1 MGFCRLHCL
10 LSTQSLPALMFS
22 NTIIGN
28 ITYMEP
34 ATHEGREFLAITVA
48 VNDRYDT
55 SCRIKF
61 NNSNGLLTAYRN
73 GTLVVGQQLIL
84 SQYDVRIN
92 SIRTHYSKDGQL
104 LPLRYSELA
113 LTNVRATIGS
123 APKPKSMPAP
133 QVQPEPTLEEIP
145 F

>member
-1 MGFCRLHCL
+1 
-10 LSTQSLPALMFS
+10 MFS

-28 ITYMEP
+28 VSYMEI

-48 VNDRYDT
+48 VNDAYDR

-73 GTLVVGQQLIL
+73 GTFVVGQQLIL
-84 SQYDVRIN
+84 SQYDVRIA
-92 SIRTHYSKDGQL
+92 SIRTHYTKDGQL
-104 LPLRYSELA
+104 VPLKYPELA

-123 APKPKSMPAP
+123 APKPKAEV
-133 QVQPEPTLEEIP
+133 VQAQAVAPTLEEIP

>member
-1 MGFCRLHCL
+1 
-10 LSTQSLPALMFS
+10 MFS
-22 NTIIGN
+22 STIIGN
-28 ITYMEP
+28 VTYMEL

-48 VNDRYDT
+48 VNDAYDR

-73 GTLVVGQQLIL
+73 GTFVIGQQLIL
-84 SQYDVRIN
+84 SQYDVRIA
-92 SIRTHYSKDGQL
+92 SIRTHYTKDGQL
-104 LPLRYSELA
+104 LPLKYPELA

-123 APKPKSMPAP
+123 APKPKAP
-133 QVQPEPTLEEIP
+133 GVPVPQAAPTLEEIP

>member
-1 MGFCRLHCL
+1 
-10 LSTQSLPALMFS
+10 MFS

-28 ITYMEP
+28 VSYMEI

-48 VNDRYDT
+48 VNDAYDR

-73 GTLVVGQQLIL
+73 GTFVVGQQLIL
-84 SQYDVRIN
+84 SQYDVRIA
-92 SIRTHYSKDGQL
+92 SIRTHYTKDGQL
-104 LPLRYSELA
+104 VPLKYPELA
-113 LTNVRATIGS
+113 LTNVRAILGS
-123 APKPKSMPAP
+123 APKPKVEVP
-133 QVQPEPTLEEIP
+133 QAQAIEPTLEEIP

>member
-1 MGFCRLHCL
+1 
-10 LSTQSLPALMFS
+10 MFS

-28 ITYMEP
+28 VSYMEL

-48 VNDRYDT
+48 VNDAYDR

-73 GTLVVGQQLIL
+73 GTFVIGQQIIL
-84 SQYDVRIN
+84 SQWDARIS
-92 SIRTHYSKDGQL
+92 SIRTHYTKNGQL
-104 LPLRYSELA
+104 QPLKYPEIA
-113 LTNVRATIGS
+113 LTNVRAIIGA
-123 APKPKSMPAP
+123 APKPKAMVAPVP
-133 QVQPEPTLEEIP
+133 QVEPTLEEIP

>member
-1 MGFCRLHCL
+1 
-10 LSTQSLPALMFS
+10 MFS

-28 ITYMEP
+28 VTYMEI
-34 ATHEGREFLAITVA
+34 ATHEGREFLAISVA
-48 VNDRYDT
+48 VNDAYDR

-73 GTLVVGQQLIL
+73 GTFVVGQQLIL
-84 SQYDVRIN
+84 SQYDVRIS
-92 SIRTHYSKDGQL
+92 SIRTHYTKDGQL
-104 LPLRYSELA
+104 VPLKYPELA

-123 APKPKSMPAP
+123 APKPKVEVP
-133 QVQPEPTLEEIP
+133 QAQAVPTLEEIP

>member
-1 MGFCRLHCL
+1 
-10 LSTQSLPALMFS
+10 MFS

-28 ITYMEP
+28 VTYMEI

-48 VNDRYDT
+48 VNDTYDR

-73 GTLVVGQQLIL
+73 GTFVIGQQLIL
-84 SQYDVRIN
+84 SQYDVRIS
-92 SIRTHYSKDGQL
+92 SIRTHYTKDNQL
-104 LPLRYSELA
+104 LPLKYPEIA

-123 APKPKSMPAP
+123 SPKPKALVESRA
-133 QVQPEPTLEEIP
+133 QVEPTLEEIP

>member
-1 MGFCRLHCL
+1 
-10 LSTQSLPALMFS
+10 MFS

-28 ITYMEP
+28 VTYMEV

-48 VNDRYDT
+48 VNDAYDR

-73 GTLVVGQQLIL
+73 GTFVVGQQLIL
-84 SQYDVRIN
+84 SQYDVRIA
-92 SIRTHYSKDGQL
+92 SIRTHYTKDGQL
-104 LPLRYSELA
+104 VPLKYPELA
-113 LTNVRATIGS
+113 LTNVRAILGS
-123 APKPKSMPAP
+123 APKPKVEVP
-133 QVQPEPTLEEIP
+133 QAQAIEPTLEEIP

>member
-1 MGFCRLHCL
+1 
-10 LSTQSLPALMFS
+10 MFS

-28 ITYMEP
+28 VTYMEL

-48 VNDRYDT
+48 VNDAYDR

-73 GTLVVGQQLIL
+73 GTFVVGQQLIL
-84 SQYDVRIN
+84 SQYDVRIA
-92 SIRTHYSKDGQL
+92 SIRTHYTKDGQL
-104 LPLRYSELA
+104 LPLKYPELA

-123 APKPKSMPAP
+123 APKPKAEVI
-133 QVQPEPTLEEIP
+133 QAQAAVPTLEEIP

>member
-1 MGFCRLHCL
+1 
-10 LSTQSLPALMFS
+10 MFS

-28 ITYMEP
+28 VTYMEI
-34 ATHEGREFLAITVA
+34 AVHEGREFLAITVA
-48 VNDRYDT
+48 VNDAYDR

-73 GTLVVGQQLIL
+73 GTFVIGQQLIL
-84 SQYDVRIN
+84 SQYDVRIA
-92 SIRTHYSKDGQL
+92 SIRTHYTKDGQL
-104 LPLRYSELA
+104 LPLKYPELA

-123 APKPKSMPAP
+123 APKPKAP
-133 QVQPEPTLEEIP
+133 GVPVPQAEPTLEEIP

>member
-1 MGFCRLHCL
+1 
-10 LSTQSLPALMFS
+10 MFS

-28 ITYMEP
+28 VSYMEL

-48 VNDRYDT
+48 VNDAYDR

-73 GTLVVGQQLIL
+73 GTFVIGQQIIL
-84 SQYDVRIN
+84 SQYDVRIS
-92 SIRTHYSKDGQL
+92 SIRTHYTKDDQL
-104 LPLRYSELA
+104 LPLKYPEIA
-113 LTNVRATIGS
+113 LTNVRATLGS
-123 APKPKSMPAP
+123 APKPKAVVEPRA
-133 QVQPEPTLEEIP
+133 QAVPTLEEVP

>member
-1 MGFCRLHCL
+1 
-10 LSTQSLPALMFS
+10 MFS

-28 ITYMEP
+28 VTYMEIVV
-34 ATHEGREFLAITVA
+34 HEGREFLAISVA
-48 VNDRYDT
+48 VNDAYDR

-73 GTLVVGQQLIL
+73 GTFVVGQQLIL
-84 SQYDVRIN
+84 SQYDVRIS
-92 SIRTHYSKDGQL
+92 SIRTHYTKDGQL
-104 LPLRYSELA
+104 VPLKYPELA

-123 APKPKSMPAP
+123 APKPKVEVP
-133 QVQPEPTLEEIP
+133 QAQAVEPTLEEIP

>member
-1 MGFCRLHCL
+1 
-10 LSTQSLPALMFS
+10 MFS

-28 ITYMEP
+28 VTYMEL

-48 VNDRYDT
+48 VNDAYDR

-73 GTLVVGQQLIL
+73 GTFVVGQQLIL
-84 SQYDVRIN
+84 SQYDVRIA
-92 SIRTHYSKDGQL
+92 SIRTHYTKDGQL
-104 LPLRYSELA
+104 LPLKYPELA

-123 APKPKSMPAP
+123 APKPKAEVI
-133 QVQPEPTLEEIP
+133 QAQAVAPTLEEIP

>member
-1 MGFCRLHCL
+1 
-10 LSTQSLPALMFS
+10 MFS

-28 ITYMEP
+28 VTYMEI

-48 VNDRYDT
+48 VNDAYDR

-73 GTLVVGQQLIL
+73 GTFVVGQQLIL
-84 SQYDVRIN
+84 SQYDVRIA
-92 SIRTHYSKDGQL
+92 SIRTHYTKDGQL
-104 LPLRYSELA
+104 FPLKYPELA

-123 APKPKSMPAP
+123 APKPKAAVAQAPA
-133 QVQPEPTLEEIP
+133 VEPTLEEIP

>member
-1 MGFCRLHCL
+1 
-10 LSTQSLPALMFS
+10 MFS

-28 ITYMEP
+28 VTYMEL

-48 VNDRYDT
+48 VNDAYDR

-73 GTLVVGQQLIL
+73 GTFVVGQQLIL
-84 SQYDVRIN
+84 SQYDVRIS
-92 SIRTHYSKDGQL
+92 SIRTHYTKDGQL
-104 LPLRYSELA
+104 LPLKYPELA
-113 LTNVRATIGS
+113 LTNVRATLGS
-123 APKPKSMPAP
+123 APKPKVEVP
-133 QVQPEPTLEEIP
+133 QAQAVESTLEEIP

>member
-1 MGFCRLHCL
+1 
-10 LSTQSLPALMFS
+10 MFS

-28 ITYMEP
+28 VTYMEI

-48 VNDRYDT
+48 VNDAYDR

-73 GTLVVGQQLIL
+73 GTFVVGQQLIL
-84 SQYDVRIN
+84 SQYDVRIA
-92 SIRTHYSKDGQL
+92 SIRTHYTKDGQL
-104 LPLRYSELA
+104 VPLKYPELS

-123 APKPKSMPAP
+123 APKPKTEVSQA
-133 QVQPEPTLEEIP
+133 QAVAPTLEEIP

>member
-1 MGFCRLHCL
+1 
-10 LSTQSLPALMFS
+10 MFS

-28 ITYMEP
+28 VTYMEL

-48 VNDRYDT
+48 VNDAYDR

-73 GTLVVGQQLIL
+73 GTFVVGQQLIL
-84 SQYDVRIN
+84 SQYDVRIA
-92 SIRTHYSKDGQL
+92 SIRTHYTKDGQL
-104 LPLRYSELA
+104 LPLKYPELA

-123 APKPKSMPAP
+123 APKPKAEVI
-133 QVQPEPTLEEIP
+133 QAQAVVPTLEEIP

>member
-1 MGFCRLHCL
+1 
-10 LSTQSLPALMFS
+10 MFS

-28 ITYMEP
+28 VTYMEL

-48 VNDRYDT
+48 VNDAYDR

-73 GTLVVGQQLIL
+73 GTFVVGQQLIL
-84 SQYDVRIN
+84 SQYDVRIA
-92 SIRTHYSKDGQL
+92 SIRTHYTKDGQL
-104 LPLRYSELA
+104 LPLKYPELA

-123 APKPKSMPAP
+123 APKPKAEVI
-133 QVQPEPTLEEIP
+133 QAQAVEPTLEEIP

>member
-1 MGFCRLHCL
+1 
-10 LSTQSLPALMFS
+10 MFS

-28 ITYMEP
+28 VTYMEV

-48 VNDRYDT
+48 VNDAYDR

-73 GTLVVGQQLIL
+73 GTFVVGQQLIL
-84 SQYDVRIN
+84 SQYDVRIS
-92 SIRTHYSKDGQL
+92 SIRTHYTKDGQL
-104 LPLRYSELA
+104 VPLRYPELA

-123 APKPKSMPAP
+123 APKPKAT
-133 QVQPEPTLEEIP
+133 PEPMTQAVPTLEEIP